1 MYRYVPG
8 VSKVTVV
15 SRLDPAGI
23 ETSVGREAWTGS
35 VPVRWRSW
43 VAASPTIHSWSIGS
57 SLRSRIVSGTPA
69 GTTSRSAS

>member
-8 VSKVTVV
+8 VVIVTVV
-15 SRLDPAGI
+15 VRLEPAGI
-23 ETSVGREAWTGS
+23 DTSVGREPWTGT

-57 SLRSRIVSGTPA
+57 PLRRRIVSGTPA
-69 GTTSRSAS
+69 GTTIRSGR